1 MPPLVSRFFSRRN
14 LIVGL
19 VIVLIAAI
27 VWFLTRP
34 PADHPGLASG
44 NGRLEATEAV
54 VATKVPGRLAEV
66 LVREGHDVE
75 AGQVLARLDA
85 EDLAAQLRAAEAG
98 AQQARDLALQARA
111 NVDSAASQQRLAR
124 ATLERS
130 RGLVKKGFISAE
142 RLDQDVSA
150 LRTADAA
157 LAVARGRV
165 SEADAGIAA
174 ADARADALRT
184 NLNDTSLRAPTSG
197 RVLYRLAEP
206 GEVLAAGG
214 RVLTL
219 LDLSDVYMSIFLPT
233 EEAGKVALGSP
244 ARIVLDALPGRPIPA
259 HVVFVAPRSQFTP
272 KEVETKNE
280 REKFMFRVKVRVDRD
295 WMALNASLAKPGMPG
310 VAWVMTD
317 PDAAWPASLQAK

>member
-1 MPPLVSRFFSRRN
+1 MPPLLTRLASRN
-14 LIVGL
+14 KLILML
-19 VIVLIAAI
+19 VIILIAAAI
-27 VWFLTRP
+27 WFMTRTRN
-34 PADHPGLASG
+34 DHPGLASG

-54 VATKVPGRLAEV
+54 VATKIAGRLAEV
-66 LVREGHDVE
+66 HVREGHDVK

-85 EDLAAQLRAAEAG
+85 EDLAAQLRAAEATS
-98 AQQARDLALQARA
+98 QQARELALQSRA
-111 NVDSAASQQRLAR
+111 GVDSAVSQQRLAR

-130 RGLVKKGFISAE
+130 QQLVQKGFISSD
-142 RLDQDVSA
+142 RLDRDVSA
-150 LRTADAA
+150 LQTADAA
-157 LAVARGRV
+157 LASARGRV
-165 SEADAGIAA
+165 SEAEAGIAA
-174 ADARADALRT
+174 ADARAEALRT
-184 NLNDTSLRAPTSG
+184 NVADTTLRAPTSG

-244 ARIVLDALPGRPIPA
+244 ARIVLDALPDSPIPA
-259 HVVFVAPRSQFTP
+259 QVAFVAPRSQFTP

-280 REKFMFRVKVRVDRD
+280 REKFMFRIKVKVDRD
-295 WMALNASLAKPGMPG
+295 WMAQNASLAKPGMPG

-317 PDAAWPASLQAK
+317 PGAAWPPALQLK